1 MQENPTS
8 VPSTH
13 TGQLIVT
20 GHLDLEGLITSSGLN
35 RHLYPRGH
43 AHTELE
49 SERESERERGGGTYT
64 YINIY
69 KVKKIFKTYVLI
81 V

>member
-1 MQENPTS
+1 MCTQ
-8 VPSTH
+8 
-13 TGQLIVT
+13 
-20 GHLDLEGLITSSGLN
+20 
-35 RHLYPRGH
+35 
-43 AHTELE
+43 
-49 SERESERERGGGTYT
+49 SERVRGKVRGREGEGEGEGGTYT